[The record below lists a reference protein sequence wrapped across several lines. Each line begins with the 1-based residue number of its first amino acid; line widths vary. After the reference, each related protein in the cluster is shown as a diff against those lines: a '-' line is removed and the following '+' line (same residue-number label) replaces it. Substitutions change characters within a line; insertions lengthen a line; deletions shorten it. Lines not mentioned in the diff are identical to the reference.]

1 MTLRLDPKHLEDD
14 QEQQSLVDVLRTA
27 VSGQLPAD
35 ATVVVLVG
43 RQGGEMELDTDGDM
57 RTVIGMLGIAK
68 QFAEASVEDLSPQ
81 ERKELARSTH

>member
-1 MTLRLDPKHLEDD
+1 MSRDLDPNNED
-14 QEQQSLVDVLRTA
+14 QEQDGRSLVDALRTA

-43 RQGGEMELDTDGDM
+43 RQGGDIDIDTDGDM
-57 RTVIGMLGIAK
+57 RTVIGMLAAAK